1 MGCDRGISLPED
13 LIQYLQMKG
22 NVTLSSM
29 EDLAGNTIWILEI
42 GMVECGGVGISW
54 GLGNSLE

>member
-1 MGCDRGISLPED
+1 MGVDSIMGCDRGIFLPED
-13 LIQYLQMKG
+13 LIQYLQMTG

-42 GMVECGGVGISW
+42 GMVEC
-54 GLGNSLE
+54 